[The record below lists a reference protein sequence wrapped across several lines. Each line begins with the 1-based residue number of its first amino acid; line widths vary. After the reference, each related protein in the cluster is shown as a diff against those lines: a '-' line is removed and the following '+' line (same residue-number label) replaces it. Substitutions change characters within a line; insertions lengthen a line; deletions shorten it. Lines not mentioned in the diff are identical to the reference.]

1 MEIMN
6 ELLEEQIYGYDIRHL
21 FIIATI
27 LWLREEGL
35 PPERVAEVINNIDR
49 IAELVWKETT
59 KAFNDAL
66 KQVFN
71 QAKEI

>member
-6 ELLEEQIYGYDIRHL
+6 ELPDEQIYGYDVRHL
-21 FIIATI
+21 VLIATI
-27 LWLREEGL
+27 LRKEGL
-35 PPERVAEVINNIDR
+35 PPERVAEAINNIDR
-49 IAELVWKETT
+49 IAELVWEETT